1 MQRLLASILLAV
13 GLLGCGTEVQWA
25 RTNQA
30 PHPVARRRARE
41 VAVFTSGVPD
51 RAYTEIGMIQGR
63 QESTWS
69 DDELADIIG
78 EMRRSAGRHGC
89 DALIIHSRA
98 DSVSGSVYGGGA
110 GGNGYVHGSTEQ
122 LDGLLGTCVVYN

>member
-25 RTNQA
+25 RTNTA
-30 PHPVARRRARE
+30 PRPVARRPARE
-41 VAVFTSGVPD
+41 VHVFTSGVPD
-51 RAYTEIGMIQGR
+51 RPYTEIGMIQGR
-63 QESTWS
+63 QESS
-69 DDELADIIG
+69 FSNDELGDIIA

-98 DSVSGSVYGGGA
+98 DAVTGGVYGH
-110 GGNGYVHGSTEQ
+110 NGQVYGETEQ
-122 LDGLLGTCVVYN
+122 LDGLLGTCAVYN